1 MHCMLQQV
9 RPAAVLEVW
18 TARPMCALLTALL
31 GVLFAGCAHH
41 HEAEHPAEPVE
52 QAAAIPESGDY
63 ERLYHYPLQSVGTQ
77 FAALPPAVQ
86 RTVRAEVGS
95 AQISDIKKGTTGS
108 DLVYVVHFM
117 KRDVMPPL
125 YIAPDGSVL
134 TPDLKVF
141 IPAPHQTALDIGT
154 GLTLNDLPPKV
165 VATIQQRAPD
175 AEVGA
180 IGKETKGDNVTY
192 VIFFKGDRHVPLY
205 ISADGSFVKEGRS
218 VFNGP

>member
-1 MHCMLQQV
+1 MYGLI
-9 RPAAVLEVW
+9 
-18 TARPMCALLTALL
+18 TAFLGALLT
-31 GVLFAGCAHH
+31 GCAHH
-41 HEAEHPAEPVE
+41 HEAQPATEPVDKGP
-52 QAAAIPESGDY
+52 AYSDKGDY
-63 ERLYHYPLQSVGTQ
+63 ERLYHYPLQSPGTQ

-95 AQISDIKKGTTGS
+95 AQIADIRKGTTGNN
-108 DLVYVVHFM
+108 LVYVVYFA

-134 TPDLKVF
+134 KPDLAVF
-141 IPAPHQTALDIGT
+141 IPAPHESAADMGT

-205 ISADGSFVKEGRS
+205 ISADGAFVKEGRAIL
-218 VFNGP
+218 NGP

>member
-1 MHCMLQQV
+1 MVQQA
-9 RPAAVLEVW
+9 RAVTLPGVLSKYG
-18 TARPMCALLTALL
+18 LLTVLL
-31 GVLFAGCAHH
+31 GVLVTGCAHH
-41 HEAEHPAEPVE
+41 REAEKIAKAPETPE
-52 QAAAIPESGDY
+52 AIGY

-95 AQISDIKKGTTGS
+95 AQIADIRKGTTGEN
-108 DLVYVVHFM
+108 LVYVVYFM

-134 TPDLKVF
+134 KPDLKVF
-141 IPAPHQTALDIGT
+141 IPAPHESAAEIGT

-180 IGKETKGDNVTY
+180 IGKETHGDNVTY

-205 ISADGSFVKEGRS
+205 ISADGTFVKEGRAIL
-218 VFNGP
+218 NGP

>member
-1 MHCMLQQV
+1 MVQEVKC
-9 RPAAVLEVW
+9 ATVLERWASPVIH
-18 TARPMCALLTALL
+18 ALIAGFL
-31 GVLFAGCAHH
+31 GVVLAGCAHH
-41 HEAEHPAEPVE
+41 HEGEHPPEPVE
-52 QAAAIPESGDY
+52 HAAAVPEWGDY

-86 RTVRAEVGS
+86 RTIRAEVGS
-95 AQISDIKKGTTGS
+95 AQISDIRKGTTGEN
-108 DLVYVVHFM
+108 LVYVVHFI
-117 KRDVMPPL
+117 KLDVMPPL

-134 TPDLKVF
+134 RPDLKVF
-141 IPAPHQTALDIGT
+141 IPAPHESALDIGT

-205 ISADGSFVKEGRS
+205 ISADGNFVKEGRS
-218 VFNGP
+218 ILNGP

>member
-1 MHCMLQQV
+1 M
-9 RPAAVLEVW
+9 R
-18 TARPMCALLTALL
+18 ALLTALL
-31 GVLFAGCAHH
+31 GVLLTGCAHH
-41 HEAEHPAEPVE
+41 REAEKVE
-52 QAAAIPESGDY
+52 QKTSEPIEY
-63 ERLYHYPLQSVGTQ
+63 QRLYHYPLQSVGTQ

-95 AQISDIKKGTTGS
+95 AQIADIKKATTGS
-108 DLVYVVHFM
+108 DLVYVVYFM

-125 YIAPDGSVL
+125 YVAPDGSVL
-134 TPDLKVF
+134 RPDLKVF
-141 IPAPHQTALDIGT
+141 IAAPHETALDIGT

-165 VATIQQRAPD
+165 VATIQQRASD

-205 ISADGSFVKEGRS
+205 ISADGTFVKEGRS
-218 VFNGP
+218 IFNGP